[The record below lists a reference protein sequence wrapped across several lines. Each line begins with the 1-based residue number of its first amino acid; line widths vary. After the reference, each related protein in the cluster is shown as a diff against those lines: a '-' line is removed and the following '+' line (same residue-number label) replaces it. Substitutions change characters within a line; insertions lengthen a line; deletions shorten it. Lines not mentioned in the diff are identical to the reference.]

1 MFDIVCVKL
10 ECNNRF
16 LLQYSVF
23 LLGNKTIDTVKLFL
37 LILTF
42 FTIQHSTAQ
51 LQAFSTAEGAA
62 KFVTGGRGN
71 TTTAPTIMVVT
82 RLDDPT
88 PITTLVPGTFRHAC
102 LNNSPSTPNRIIVF
116 RVSGTIRLNGPI
128 SMNRANTTIA
138 GQTAP
143 GDGICI
149 ADYPVTINA
158 DNMIIRYLRFR
169 LGDKNQLKTTPTN
182 CGIPITPFA
191 SNPSCI
197 PTANASGNDDAFGDN
212 GGGKNN
218 IIIDHCS
225 VSWSNDEAFT
235 MYKGNNVTLQW
246 NILSEPLNYSYHVE
260 TGDTDYE
267 LHGYGGIWGGANAT
281 MHHNL
286 LAHCKGRMPRF
297 DGIRN
302 AAAELVDFRNNVI
315 YNWGDYNTNGG
326 EGGKYNVV
334 NNYYKY
340 GPNTNSV
347 TTAGI
352 NKRNMLINPYKKTSA
367 PALPYGQYF
376 LNGNYCDNSALV
388 TADNWLGVAYNNG
401 ITAPELTAMQM
412 TTAHSVINSINTQ
425 TALDAYNEVLSKA
438 GCILPNRDT
447 LDQRIINNVIN
458 RTGGIIDVQGNQLAH
473 IAAPSNTPWPTLASY
488 TAQTDADT
496 DGMPDNWE
504 AARTTNTTTFIANGY
519 LSTSGYNNIE
529 NYINGDTIVAV
540 GIANTCIE
548 GRKINSNNS
557 GNWLHSRDVN
567 FSTPGNA
574 NYTASVDSNQIIAS
588 ILDNGNFGEFTVSY
602 YKSSTDRIVNSNQY
616 LRRNITITP
625 TNPALI
631 TAPVT
636 VRFYFSK
643 AEFDALKAAD
653 NSIVTINDVKLIKA
667 TDNSCINAMPSLYSV
682 ITPMANATF
691 GTYGNGYY
699 LQFQTSSFSTFSVV
713 SNVVVA
719 PIKLSQFLAQKT
731 NATTANLKW
740 TTEQETNNKHFLVQR
755 SVDGVN
761 WNTIATIAAAGN
773 SATQMHYTYND
784 ADAKKG
790 TYYYRL
796 QQVDFDGKSSLS
808 ETRKLI
814 FDKKL
819 DVTIYPNPT
828 NALINIK
835 VANENNFTATIFDY
849 LGKKILQQQVING
862 KLNVENL
869 PAGTYLLQIKTKT
882 NLYNSKLIKQ

>member
-1 MFDIVCVKL
+1 VKI
-10 ECNNRF
+10 F
-16 LLQYSVF
+16 LLF
-23 LLGNKTIDTVKLFL
+23 ALLFIVHFA
-37 LILTF
+37 
-42 FTIQHSTAQ
+42 QAQ
-51 LQAFSTAEGAA
+51 LIAFPTAEGAG
-62 KFVTGGRGN
+62 KLVTGGRGN
-71 TTTAPTIMVVT
+71 TTTVPTIFVVNT
-82 RLDDPT
+82 LNDPM

-102 LNNSPSTPNRIIVF
+102 STAAAAKIIVF
-116 RVSGTIRLNGPI
+116 RVSGTIRLNGVL
-128 SMNRANTTIA
+128 NLRTANTTIA

-169 LGDKNQLKTTPTN
+169 LGDKNQLKTTPAN
-182 CGIPITPFA
+182 CGIPLTPFA

-197 PTANASGNDDAFGDN
+197 PTANVSGNDDAFGDN

-235 MYKGNNVTLQW
+235 VYRGNNVTLQW

-302 AAAELVDFRNNVI
+302 IASELVDFRNNVI

-334 NNYYKY
+334 NNYYKW

-352 NKRNMLINPYKKTSA
+352 NKRSMLINPYKKTSA
-367 PALPYGQYF
+367 PTIPYGQYY
-376 LNGNYCDNSALV
+376 LTGNYCDNSTTV
-388 TADNWLGVAYNNG
+388 TADNWQGVAFNSG

-412 TTAHSVINSINTQ
+412 LTAHTVTQPINVQ
-425 TALDAYNEVLSKA
+425 TAVDAYNDVLANA
-438 GCILPNRDT
+438 GCKLPNRDT
-447 LDQRIINNVIN
+447 LDQRIVNDVLS
-458 RTGGIIDVQGNQLAH
+458 RTGGIIDVQGNQPAH
-473 IAAPSNTPWPTLASY
+473 IAAPSNTPWPTLATG
-488 TAQTDADT
+488 TAQTDADS

-504 AARTTNTTTFIANGY
+504 AARTANTATFVANGY
-519 LSTSGYNNIE
+519 VSTSGYNNIE

-540 GIANTCIE
+540 GIANSCITTRPLTCT
-548 GRKINSNNS
+548 NS
-557 GNWLHSRDVN
+557 GNWLHSRDVTY
-567 FSTPGNA
+567 STPSNSS
-574 NYTASVDSNQIIAS
+574 YTASVDSNHIVAS
-588 ILDNGNFGEFTVSY
+588 ILDNGNFGTFNFSY
-602 YKSSTDRIVNSNQY
+602 YTSSTNRTVNSNQY

-653 NSIVTINDVKLIKA
+653 NSILTINDIKIIKA
-667 TDNSCINAMPSLYSV
+667 IDNSCINAMPTTYST
-682 ITPMANATF
+682 ITPVANATY
-691 GTYGNGYY
+691 GTYQNGYY
-699 LQFQTSSFSTFSVV
+699 LEFQTSSFSTFSIV

-719 PIKLSQFLAQKT
+719 PIKLSQFIAIKT
-731 NATTANLKW
+731 NQYTAKLNW
-740 TTEQETNNKHFLVQR
+740 TTEQETNSKHFSVQR
-755 SVDGVN
+755 STDAVN
-761 WNTIATIAAAGN
+761 FTTIATIAAAGN
-773 SATQMHYTYND
+773 ATTQKHYSYND
-784 ADAKKG
+784 TEIKKG

-796 QQVDFDGKSSLS
+796 LQEDFDGKTTLS
-808 ETRKLI
+808 ETRKLV
-814 FDKKL
+814 FDKKAA
-819 DVTIYPNPT
+819 VTIYPNPVT
-828 NALINIK
+828 NNI
-835 VANENNFTATIFDY
+835 VISVVNENNFIVTIFNN
-849 LGKKILQQQVING
+849 LGKKILQQQVSNNNKIDATH
-862 KLNVENL
+862 L
-869 PAGTYLLQIKTKT
+869 PAGTYLVQIKTKN